1 MSKKPIDVL
10 IAGGGFAGLALAI
23 ALRDGLG
30 DSFNVTVADPALAS
44 AQSKDPRASAIAA
57 AARRMFEAVGAWQAV
72 EAKAQPITD
81 MVVTDSKLDD
91 AVRPTFL
98 TFGGDV
104 EHSRDSGV
112 QNKETE
118 PFAHMIENR
127 HLIDALAE
135 RAREVGVELRAG
147 AVTAFAANARAID
160 VTLKDGTEM
169 SARLLVGAD
178 GARSAVREAAGIA
191 IHGWDY
197 DQSAIVTTVA
207 HERDH
212 NGRAEEH
219 FLPAGPFA
227 ILPLTGKRSSIVWT
241 ETKAEAERIVALPDA
256 EFHAELE
263 KRFGLKLGD
272 IEVAGPRRAFPL
284 GLFTARSFIAG
295 RLALIGDAAHI
306 IHPIAGQGLNMGLR
320 DAAALAEVVA
330 DAARLGLD
338 PGDANVLE
346 RYQRWR
352 RFDTMSM
359 GAATDGLNR
368 LFSNESDALR
378 IMRDVGLG
386 LVERMPALKRVF
398 IREAAGFTGEVPKL
412 LKGEAL

>member
-1 MSKKPIDVL
+1 MTSKPIDVV

-30 DSFNVTVADPALAS
+30 ESFTVTVVDPALALP
-44 AQSKDPRASAIAA
+44 QSKDMRASAIAA
-57 AARRMFEAVGAWQAV
+57 AARRLFEAVGAWQAV
-72 EAKAQPITD
+72 AAQAQPILD

-104 EHSRDSGV
+104 EDG
-112 QNKETE
+112 E

-127 HLIDALAE
+127 HLIDALTA
-135 RAREVGVELRAG
+135 RARNAGVDLRAD
-147 AVTAFAANARAID
+147 AVSGFTANPRSID
-160 VTLKDGTEM
+160 VALKSGDKV

-191 IHGWDY
+191 VHGWDY

-241 ETKAEAERIVALPDA
+241 ESKAEAVRIVALPDA

-263 KRFGLKLGD
+263 TRFGLKLGD

-284 GLFTARSFIAG
+284 GLFTARSFIAD
-295 RLALIGDAAHI
+295 RVALIGDAAHI

-320 DAAALAEVVA
+320 DAAALAEVIA

-338 PGDANVLE
+338 PGDANTLE

-359 GAATDGLNR
+359 GVATDGLNR
-368 LFSNESDALR
+368 LFSNRSDGLR
-378 IMRDVGLG
+378 AVRDLGLG

-398 IREAAGFTGEVPKL
+398 IREAAGFTGEVPRL
-412 LKGEAL
+412 LRGETL

>member
-1 MSKKPIDVL
+1 
-10 IAGGGFAGLALAI
+10 
-23 ALRDGLG
+23 
-30 DSFNVTVADPALAS
+30 
-44 AQSKDPRASAIAA
+44 
-57 AARRMFEAVGAWQAV
+57 
-72 EAKAQPITD
+72 
-81 MVVTDSKLDD
+81 
-91 AVRPTFL
+91 
-98 TFGGDV
+98 
-104 EHSRDSGV
+104 
-112 QNKETE
+112 
-118 PFAHMIENR
+118 MIENR
-127 HLIDALAE
+127 HLIDALVV
-135 RAREVGVELRAG
+135 RAREAGVELRAG
-147 AVTAFAANARAID
+147 AVTGFVVGAHGID
-160 VTLKDGTEM
+160 VQFKDGGEV

-178 GARSAVREAAGIA
+178 GAKSAVREAAGIA

-241 ETKAEAERIVALPDA
+241 EMKSEAERIVALPDA

-272 IEVAGPRRAFPL
+272 IEVAAPRRAFPL
-284 GLFTARSFIAG
+284 GLFTARSFIAE

-320 DAAALAEVVA
+320 DAAALAEVIA
-330 DAARLGLD
+330 DTARLGLD
-338 PGDANVLE
+338 PGDSNVLE

-378 IMRDVGLG
+378 IARDVGLG

>member
-1 MSKKPIDVL
+1 MNRKPTDVL

-30 DSFNVTVADPALAS
+30 DSFAVTVADPALAS

-72 EAKAQPITD
+72 EDKAQPILD

-104 EHSRDSGV
+104 EEG
-112 QNKETE
+112 E

-127 HLIDALAE
+127 HLIDALVT
-135 RAREVGVELRAG
+135 RAREAGVELRAG
-147 AVTAFAANARAID
+147 AVTGFTANTRAID
-160 VTLKDGTEM
+160 VTFKDGTEM

-178 GARSAVREAAGIA
+178 GAKSAVREAANIA

-227 ILPLTGKRSSIVWT
+227 ILPLTGRRSSLVWT

-272 IEVAGPRRAFPL
+272 IEVGGPRRAFPL
-284 GLFTARSFIAG
+284 GLFTARSFIAD
-295 RLALIGDAAHI
+295 RVALIGDAAHI

-338 PGDANVLE
+338 AGSANVLE

-359 GAATDGLNR
+359 GVATDGLNR
-368 LFSNESDALR
+368 LFSNESDTLR
-378 IMRDVGLG
+378 IVRDVGLG